1 MKRRP
6 GYTSIAAKL
15 MRMSI
20 LVGATALLL
29 AFISFLG
36 LYILSSREDLL
47 RSLHTQAQIIGANTS
62 SALLFDDA
70 ESAQSTLEA
79 LSNSPNIESAT
90 LAKADGKVL
99 ATYRRPGATAPP
111 QVRMWEQEKSSNTWT
126 RGQKVV
132 LAHKIIFN
140 GRVIGLI
147 FIRGEMT
154 GVWRRVALYSLISA
168 GILLFCLLLSVA
180 VTSRFRQLLAAP
192 VTRLSEA
199 ARAVSNAKDYSVR
212 VPRDN
217 RQDEFADLIDA
228 FNEMLGAI
236 QERDYA
242 LREARNILEERVA
255 ERTSELKEANQE
267 LEAFAYSVA
276 HDLRNPLDGLTNAAY
291 LLEAA
296 PREQLNGD
304 AREMAGLVRVT
315 VKRLTNVVTDLLNLS
330 RARNVAIHRQP
341 VDISMLAEKIEAEL
355 RATDPARVVE
365 FVIAPGLR
373 VIADTGLMYI
383 VLYNLICNAWKY
395 SSRVA
400 AAKIEVTTVDNDG
413 HRAICVSD
421 NGAGFD
427 PQFASRLFRPFQ
439 RLHTQEEFSGTGIG
453 LATVERI
460 IHRHGGKIWATSEP
474 GKGACFCFLIP
485 DEG

>member
-1 MKRRP
+1 MSQRA

-15 MRMSI
+15 TRMSI

-29 AFISFLG
+29 AFASFLV
-36 LYILSSREDLL
+36 LYVLNSRQDLL

-70 ESAQSTLEA
+70 DSAQSTLEA
-79 LSNSPNIESAT
+79 LSNSPNVEAAT
-90 LAKADGKVL
+90 LAEADGKVL
-99 ATYRRPGATAPP
+99 ATYRRPGAAAPP
-111 QVRMWEQEKSSNTWT
+111 QVATWSEKEASHTWS

-140 GRVIGLI
+140 GRVVGMI

-154 GVWRRVALYSLISA
+154 EVWRRIAVYSLISG

-180 VTSRFRQLLAAP
+180 LTSRFRQLLAAP

-199 ARAVSNAKDYSVR
+199 ARAVSKEKDYSVR
-212 VPRDN
+212 VPRDD

-228 FNEMLGAI
+228 FNEMLKEI
-236 QERDYA
+236 QERDLA
-242 LREARNILEERVA
+242 LQEGRNILEERVM
-255 ERTSELKEANQE
+255 ERTSELQEANQE

-276 HDLRNPLDGLTNAAY
+276 HDLRNPLDGLTNAAF
-291 LLEAA
+291 LLESS
-296 PREQLNGD
+296 PHEQLNGD
-304 AREMAGLVRVT
+304 AREMAELVGVT

-330 RARNVAIHRQP
+330 RARNVAIHREP
-341 VDISMLAEKIEAEL
+341 VDVSTLAEKIQTEL
-355 RATDPARVVE
+355 RAADPDRMVHFAIE
-365 FVIAPGLR
+365 PGLR
-373 VIADTGLMYI
+373 VIADSGLMYI
-383 VLYNLICNAWKY
+383 VLYNLLCNAWKY
-395 SSRVA
+395 SSRVPEA
-400 AAKIEVTTVDNDG
+400 RIELMAVERDG

-439 RLHTQEEFSGTGIG
+439 RLHTQEEFAGTGIG

-460 IHRHGGKIWATSEP
+460 IHRHGGRIWATSEP
-474 GKGACFCFLIP
+474 GKGAKFCFTIP
-485 DEG
+485 GE

>member
-1 MKRRP
+1 MNRRP
-6 GYTSIAAKL
+6 GYTSIASKL
-15 MRMSI
+15 TRMSI

-29 AFISFLG
+29 AFVSFVA

-90 LAKADGKVL
+90 LAKVDGKVL

-111 QVRMWEQEKSSNTWT
+111 RVRMWDEESSHTWT

-140 GRVIGLI
+140 GRVIGMI

-154 GVWRRVALYSLISA
+154 EVWRRVALYSLISA

-180 VTSRFRQLLAAP
+180 LTSRLRHYLAAP

-199 ARAVSNAKDYSVR
+199 ARAVSKDKDYSVR
-212 VPRDN
+212 VPKDH
-217 RQDEFADLIDA
+217 RQDEFADLIEA
-228 FNEMLGAI
+228 FNEMVGAI
-236 QERDYA
+236 QERDQA
-242 LREARNILEERVA
+242 LREARNVLEEKVA
-255 ERTSELKEANQE
+255 ERTSELREANQE

-304 AREMAGLVRVT
+304 ARDMVALVRVT
-315 VKRLTNVVTDLLNLS
+315 VRRLTNVVTDLLNLS
-330 RARNVAIHRQP
+330 RARNVAIHREP
-341 VDISMLAEKIEAEL
+341 VDVTMLAEKIEAEL
-355 RATDPARVVE
+355 RAADPGRVVD
-365 FVIAPGLR
+365 FAITPGLR
-373 VIADTGLMYI
+373 VIADSGLMYI

-395 SSRVA
+395 SSRVPEA
-400 AAKIEVTTVDNDG
+400 RIEVTTVEKDG
-413 HRAICVSD
+413 QRAICVSD

-439 RLHTQEEFSGTGIG
+439 RLHTQEEFSGTGID

-460 IHRHGGKIWATSEP
+460 IHRHGGTIWATSEL
-474 GKGACFCFLIP
+474 GKGAKFCFMIP
-485 DEG
+485 GK

>member
-1 MKRRP
+1 MNRRP
-6 GYTSIAAKL
+6 GYTSIASKL
-15 MRMSI
+15 TRMSI

-29 AFISFLG
+29 AFVSFLA

-90 LAKADGKVL
+90 LAKVDGKVL

-111 QVRMWEQEKSSNTWT
+111 QVRMWEEEKSSNTWT

-140 GRVIGLI
+140 GRVIGMI

-154 GVWRRVALYSLISA
+154 EVWRRVALYSLISM
-168 GILLFCLLLSVA
+168 GILAFCLLLSVA
-180 VTSRFRQLLAAP
+180 LTSRLRHLLAAP

-199 ARAVSNAKDYSVR
+199 ARAVSKDKDYSVR
-212 VPRDN
+212 VPKDD
-217 RQDEFADLIDA
+217 RQDEFADLIEA
-228 FNEMLGAI
+228 FNEMVGAI
-236 QERDYA
+236 QERDHA
-242 LREARNILEERVA
+242 LREARNVLEEKVA
-255 ERTSELKEANQE
+255 ERTSELREANQE

-304 AREMAGLVRVT
+304 ARDMVALVRVT
-315 VKRLTNVVTDLLNLS
+315 VRRLTNVVTDLLNLS
-330 RARNVAIHRQP
+330 RARNVAIHREP
-341 VDISMLAEKIEAEL
+341 VDLTALAEKIEAEL
-355 RATDPARVVE
+355 RASDPGRVVD
-365 FVIAPGLR
+365 FAITPGLR
-373 VIADTGLMYI
+373 VIADSGLMYI

-395 SSRVA
+395 SSRVPEA
-400 AAKIEVTTVDNDG
+400 RIEVTTVEKDG

-460 IHRHGGKIWATSEP
+460 IHRHGGTIWATSEL
-474 GKGACFCFLIP
+474 GKGACFCFVIP
-485 DEG
+485 G